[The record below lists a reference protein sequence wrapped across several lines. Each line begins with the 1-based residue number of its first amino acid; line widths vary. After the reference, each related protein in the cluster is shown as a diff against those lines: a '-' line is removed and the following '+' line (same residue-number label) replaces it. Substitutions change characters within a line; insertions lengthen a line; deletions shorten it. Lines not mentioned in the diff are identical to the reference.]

1 MKSLAVRILIYLGFC
16 LAFAVL
22 VLVYWAD
29 LDFRN
34 HGPFRFYQQTL
45 QLFADKAE
53 KLWLA
58 DDVKQLEALI
68 SELDIQYH
76 SQFQLLDKSG
86 KDLLGFDDHPELV
99 EEISREINHDRPL
112 RKSRDGVRPPRHGRN
127 GMMSFISPTTSQ
139 NFFIIQWVDVPPPRV
154 PPPLFLFIA
163 AVLSLFGWMMNKQ
176 VAVPVKNLKMIL
188 DRFGKGELTV
198 RSELVRKDEI
208 GQLASSFNQMAD
220 QVSSLVEQERKVVR
234 SVAHEVRG
242 PLTRMRLLLERVRTG
257 KRLPETLDKLE
268 SEIQTLSR
276 MPDILLQL
284 SMVES
289 GQSTIKKLPIEI
301 DLYLESELE
310 KMNLQG
316 ESRNCTFA
324 YQRDEILAESW
335 IINTDE
341 SILSRCLENILDN
354 ALRHAPSGTSI
365 DVILEKT
372 SGSYSITIRDY
383 GDGVPEQEV
392 SAIFR
397 PFYRSDA
404 SRNRHTGGLGL
415 GLAITR
421 TGIQALGGKVWAENA
436 NPGLRVILSLPEE

>member
-1 MKSLAVRILIYLGFC
+1 
-16 LAFAVL
+16 
-22 VLVYWAD
+22 
-29 LDFRN
+29 
-34 HGPFRFYQQTL
+34 
-45 QLFADKAE
+45 
-53 KLWLA
+53 
-58 DDVKQLEALI
+58 
-68 SELDIQYH
+68 
-76 SQFQLLDKSG
+76 
-86 KDLLGFDDHPELV
+86 
-99 EEISREINHDRPL
+99 
-112 RKSRDGVRPPRHGRN
+112 
-127 GMMSFISPTTSQ
+127 
-139 NFFIIQWVDVPPPRV
+139 
-154 PPPLFLFIA
+154 
-163 AVLSLFGWMMNKQ
+163 MNKQ

-257 KRLPETLDKLE
+257 KRLPETLDKME
-268 SEIQTLSR
+268 SEIQTLSK

-289 GQSTIKKLPIEI
+289 GQSTIKKLPMEM

-316 ESRNCTFA
+316 ESRNCTFS

-365 DVILEKT
+365 DVKLEKI
-372 SGSYSITIRDY
+372 SDSYSITIRDY

-397 PFYRSDA
+397 PFFRSDA

>member
-1 MKSLAVRILIYLGFC
+1 
-16 LAFAVL
+16 
-22 VLVYWAD
+22 
-29 LDFRN
+29 
-34 HGPFRFYQQTL
+34 
-45 QLFADKAE
+45 
-53 KLWLA
+53 
-58 DDVKQLEALI
+58 
-68 SELDIQYH
+68 
-76 SQFQLLDKSG
+76 
-86 KDLLGFDDHPELV
+86 
-99 EEISREINHDRPL
+99 
-112 RKSRDGVRPPRHGRN
+112 
-127 GMMSFISPTTSQ
+127 
-139 NFFIIQWVDVPPPRV
+139 
-154 PPPLFLFIA
+154 
-163 AVLSLFGWMMNKQ
+163 MMNKQ

-188 DRFGKGELTV
+188 ERFGKGELTA

-242 PLTRMRLLLERVRTG
+242 PLTRMRLLLERVRSG
-257 KRLPETLDKLE
+257 KRLSETLDKLE
-268 SEIQTLSR
+268 SEIQTLSK

-324 YQRDEILAESW
+324 YQRDESLAESW

-354 ALRHAPSGTSI
+354 ALRHAPAGTSI
-365 DVILEKT
+365 DVKLEKN
-372 SGSYSITIRDY
+372 SDSYIITIRDY

-397 PFYRSDA
+397 PFFRSDA

-436 NPGLRVILSLPEE
+436 SPGLRVMLSMPEK